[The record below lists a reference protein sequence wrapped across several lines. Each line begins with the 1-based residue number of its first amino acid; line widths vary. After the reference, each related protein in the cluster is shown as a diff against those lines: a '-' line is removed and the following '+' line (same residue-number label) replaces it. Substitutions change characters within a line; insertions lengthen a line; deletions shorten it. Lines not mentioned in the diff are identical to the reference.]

1 MNARTASVL
10 LLLCLR
16 SVVWCLQ
23 KRLQSVALESRSFP
37 QVTNQRPVLLIIS
50 FFLFVYHKHN
60 PLTHAKLRGAV
71 VPSAAVRSPAVM
83 QVF

>member
-1 MNARTASVL
+1 MDARTASVL
-10 LLLCLR
+10 LLLRLR

-37 QVTNQRPVLLIIS
+37 QVTNHRPVLL
-50 FFLFVYHKHN
+50 FFCLFVYHKHN

-71 VPSAAVRSPAVM
+71 LPSAAVRSPAVM